1 MNGMAELLLILGEVE
16 CMEKVSWK
24 NDKESI
30 ILEIG
35 YLQRMCKEKNK
46 AIIILLEGQEEKEKE
61 YLLKV
66 LLECLDPRG
75 CNVVPAGNKKQS
87 RKMPFLLEFWEN
99 LPEKGKIHVFDRSWY
114 KKWYDLE
121 KSQRIKSGK
130 RQEIRREIREFERM
144 IGQEGIEVVKVFFQG
159 KKSRMDVKLWNYI
172 LQSSSFSFCC
182 WHLLE
187 MEHEAIE
194 DNFLAYISYCFKK
207 AVEPVKPEEFLKI
220 HRTGNAY
227 LDILSHTNLSKTI
240 KKKEYKK
247 RIGDLQKRLSVLQR
261 KLEKKGAAVAL
272 VFEGWDAAGKGGAI
286 KRITLC
292 LDPRDYQ
299 VIPTSAPNAVEKS
312 YPYLWRFW
320 KNFPKKG
327 EIVIFDRSW
336 YGRVLVEKIEG
347 FCTDAE
353 CERGYKEINHMENQW
368 RQGKV
373 YIIKFWL
380 HIDKEEQERRFL
392 ARQNDPN
399 KQWKLTEEDWRN
411 REKWEE
417 YEKMVNRMISK
428 TSTLYAPWIVIEAN
442 QKKYAR
448 LKILETIVEK
458 LETNL

>member
-1 MNGMAELLLILGEVE
+1 MGEVE
-16 CMEKVSWK
+16 CMEKVNWK
-24 NDKESI
+24 MNKESV

-35 YLQRMCKEKNK
+35 HLQRMCKEKDR
-46 AIIILLEGQEEKEKE
+46 AVIILLEGQEEKEKGH
-61 YLLKV
+61 LLKI

-75 CNVVPAGNKKQS
+75 CNVVPPSDKKQS
-87 RKMPFLLEFWEN
+87 KEKPFLLEYWRN
-99 LPEKGKIHVFDRSWY
+99 LPEKGKIHIFDRSWY
-114 KKWYDLE
+114 KKWYDME
-121 KSQRIKSGK
+121 KGQRLKNRK

-144 IGQEGIEVVKVFFQG
+144 LSQESVEVIKVFFQG
-159 KKSRMDVKLWNYI
+159 RKQKMDMKLWNYI
-172 LQSSSFSFCC
+172 LQSSSFSFCS
-182 WHLLE
+182 WQLLE

-194 DNFLAYISYCFKK
+194 DNFLAYISYSLKRTIES
-207 AVEPVKPEEFLKI
+207 AKPEESSRVQ
-220 HRTGNAY
+220 RTQADYHNMLANV
-227 LDILSHTNLSKTI
+227 NLSKDV

-247 RIGDLQKRLSVLQR
+247 RIGYLQKRLSVLQR

-286 KRITLC
+286 KRITRC

-299 VIPTSAPNAVEKS
+299 VIPTSAPNVVEKS

-320 KNFPKKG
+320 RNYPKEG

-336 YGRVLVEKIEG
+336 YGRVLVEPIEG
-347 FCTDAE
+347 FCTDTE
-353 CERGYKEINHMENQW
+353 CERGYKEINQMENQW

-380 HIDKEEQERRFL
+380 QIDKEEQERRFL

-399 KQWKLTEEDWRN
+399 KQWKLTQEDWRN

-417 YEKMVNRMISK
+417 YEKMVNLMISK
-428 TSTLYAPWIVIEAN
+428 TSTLYAPWVIVEAN

-458 LETNL
+458 LENV